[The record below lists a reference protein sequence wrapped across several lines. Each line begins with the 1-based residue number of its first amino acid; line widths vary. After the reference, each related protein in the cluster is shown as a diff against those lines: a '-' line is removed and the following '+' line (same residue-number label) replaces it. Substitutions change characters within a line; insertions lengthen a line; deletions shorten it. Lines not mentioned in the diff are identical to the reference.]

1 MTNENK
7 PITSQV
13 IAGIGCFARTSMFQP
28 TPHLRF
34 VKRDVPVQA
43 GIVRTVTIL
52 QQLWADVYS
61 PDKEWRDVPTE
72 EEE

>member
-1 MTNENK
+1 MTDENK
-7 PITSQV
+7 LTICPE
-13 IAGIGCFARTSMFQP
+13 IAATGCFGRTSMFQP